1 MDVNE
6 DRDEESRGLTV
17 ALPDGRVLRLAFSR
31 NSNSENHLFPFSAG
45 GIDLFSARFFV
56 PGTIGDRDD

>member
-17 ALPDGRVLRLAFSR
+17 AFSR
-31 NSNSENHLFPFSAG
+31 NSNSKNHLFPFSAG